1 MADINFIQKNAMSAS
16 ALIKMQGAG
25 IDLIKNPKT
34 GKNFFVCGEVTGYAS
49 AKAVAVLTDGN
60 LSDAEAIGKL
70 RFAEV
75 ATEGSDNYVPCL
87 MVVATNNVVASRG
100 KSVLANL

>member
-1 MADINFIQKNAMSAS
+1 MADVNFIQKNAMSAVS
-16 ALIKMQGAG
+16 LIKMQGAG

-34 GKNFFVCGEVTGYAS
+34 GKNFFVCGEISGYAS
-49 AKAVAVLTDGN
+49 AKAVAVLTDES